1 MSELKFGNCND
12 PSLIKWFALLKAQ
25 LTESEQL
32 RTVNDFFNETI
43 AYKDDSVTWKET
55 DYWAT
60 PIELMRKGAGD
71 CEDYAIAKYMTL
83 RLLGVPSSKMRITYV
98 KALTQNIAHMV
109 LVYEGKVL
117 DNLVG
122 DIRPVSQRTDLLP
135 VYSFNAEGL
144 YLPSVKGDLRTS
156 DTKNLSRWQDVLQK
170 MRCEG
175 FDLGEG

>member
-1 MSELKFGNCND
+1 MSELTFGNCND
-12 PSLIKWFALLKAQ
+12 PSLIKWFALLKDQ
-25 LTESEQL
+25 LPEDEQIHA
-32 RTVNDFFNETI
+32 VNDFFNETI
-43 AYKDDSVTWKET
+43 VYKDDLETWKET
-55 DYWAT
+55 DYWTT

-71 CEDYAIAKYMTL
+71 CEDYAIAKYVTL
-83 RLLGVPSSKMRITYV
+83 RLLGVPSSKMRITCV
-98 KALTQNIAHMV
+98 RVLPQNIAHMV

-117 DNLVG
+117 DNLIG
-122 DIRPVSQRTDLLP
+122 DIRSVSQRTDLLP

-144 YLPSVKGDLRTS
+144 YLTSVKGDLRTS